1 MHALQVIEQ
10 GFRTTTEEQDDA
22 ILWLTQSMRGAGA
35 ELSVLLTG
43 HASAYAAQVASQPN
57 LVVADW
63 RQTAPADLS
72 RDLDRLQQAGV
83 PVYVVEEDLEE
94 RGLIGSSLHPAVE
107 RIRRDRVHSL
117 YEQAD
122 QIWQW

>member
-43 HASAYAAQVASQPN
+43 HASAYAAQVAPQPN
-57 LVVADW
+57 LVVGEW
-63 RQTAPADLS
+63 RQTAPADIP
-72 RDLDRLQQAGV
+72 RDLDRLQEAGV
-83 PVYVVEEDLEE
+83 LVYVVEEDLAE
-94 RGLIGSSLHPAVE
+94 RGLASSRLHPAVE
-107 RIRRDRVHSL
+107 RITRGRVHGL

-122 QIWQW
+122 QVWQW

>member
-22 ILWLTQSMRGAGA
+22 ILWLTQSMRGAGG

-43 HASAYAAQVASQPN
+43 HASAYAQQASPQPV
-57 LVVADW
+57 LVLGEW
-63 RQTAPADLS
+63 RQTAPADIS

-83 PVYVVEEDLEE
+83 PIYVVEEDLEE
-94 RGLIGSSLHPAVE
+94 RGLVGSSLHPAVE

-122 QIWQW
+122 QVWQW